1 MEKYAMPILREDKI
15 TEYYKAYNRKPWKS
29 FEDAYGIE
37 FNIFQKVYLFCLNYL
52 IRKKII

>member
-1 MEKYAMPILREDKI
+1 MPILREDKI